1 MPIGAIA
8 CALLAAIAAIGCAG
22 PAYPDRGARASESVA
37 PGAVPAGATVDA
49 ATEDRILALVPE
61 HISRQDVEQT
71 LALGPA
77 PRIIAVQGSLPFVT
91 MKPFAQFLIAMGYP
105 ASRIRNPRDGSYS
118 YSGYSDST
126 ELAGSL
132 AWYYEREGMMPILI
146 GHSRGGMVVIK
157 VLHELA
163 GEFGDK
169 ILVWNPLTGEAEN
182 RITIRDPITG
192 AERPVVGLKVGYAA
206 AIATGKLPRM
216 LLGEWTMLPRLRKIP
231 DTVEEF
237 TGFFIEWDLI
247 AGTLGGAEPYQPEG
261 SAAVRN
267 VTLPAAYSHIAI
279 PMTEHLAVHGATRN
293 WISEYVP
300 GEPPPA
306 FPANLNV
313 DATNILHAAELW
325 YSIKKHWCQ
334 EAQSLI
340 RAKRARVAAGG

>member
-1 MPIGAIA
+1 MRIGAIA
-8 CALLAAIAAIGCAG
+8 CALLAAIAAVGCASS
-22 PAYPDRGARASESVA
+22 AHSDRAARLSAPIAPGSVA
-37 PGAVPAGATVDA
+37 AGLTVDA

-61 HISRQDVEQT
+61 RISREDVEQT

-77 PRIIAVQGSLPFVT
+77 PRIIAVQGSIPFVT

-105 ASRIRNPRDGSYS
+105 ESRIRNPRDGTYS
-118 YSGYSDST
+118 YSGYSDSA

-132 AWYYEREGMMPILI
+132 AWYYERDGVMPILI

-169 ILVWNPLTGEAEN
+169 IAVWNPLTDEPEN

-247 AGTLGGAEPYQPEG
+247 AGTLGGAEPYRPEG

-267 VTLPAAYSHIAI
+267 VTLPADYSHIAI
-279 PMTEHLAVHGATRN
+279 PMTEHLALHGATRN
-293 WISEYVP
+293 WINKYVP
-300 GEPPPA
+300 GDLPPT
-306 FPANLNV
+306 FPASLNV

>member
-1 MPIGAIA
+1 VATPSAT
-8 CALLAAIAAIGCAG
+8 
-22 PAYPDRGARASESVA
+22 A
-37 PGAVPAGATVDA
+37 PGHALRDDVERLVLY
-49 ATEDRILALVPE
+49 TEGQSK
-61 HISRQDVEQT
+61 ISRQDVEQT

-105 ASRIRNPRDGSYS
+105 ASRIRNPHDGSYS

-267 VTLPAAYSHIAI
+267 VTLPADYSHIAI
-279 PMTEHLAVHGATRN
+279 PMTEHLAVHDATRN

-300 GEPPPA
+300 GERPPA
-306 FPANLNV
+306 FPANLNI

-334 EAQSLI
+334 EAQRLI
-340 RAKRARVAAGG
+340 RAKRGRVAAGG